1 MIAWHHCTVRDTV
14 PKGSEHRRLES
25 GVHDVVEYSDE
36 KSKIHPSNYLVRS
49 PRNGGHHL
57 RVPVQLMSRR
67 PAGSPESVGD
77 GELVVLID
85 SKNRRYLVT
94 LKLEGGSFSTH
105 HGTLPH
111 SEIIG
116 LTEGSIL
123 EVGSSR
129 FVVLRPRLNDY
140 ILKMKRGAQVVYP
153 KDMGPILVYG
163 DISPGQ
169 TVVEAGTGS
178 GALTLALLQA
188 VGDTG
193 RVISVERRDDHAGIA
208 RKSIERWYGE
218 VPSNLDL
225 RIGAVED
232 VISEVRPTRIV
243 LDLPEPWHA
252 AVEAAEHLAPGG
264 VFLAYVPTVP
274 QMQQTTE
281 ALRHTKRFLDIM
293 NFEALIRTWN
303 VEGRSVRPD
312 HQMVGHT
319 GFITVARR
327 VEARL
332 ELETGE

>member
-1 MIAWHHCTVRDTV
+1 
-14 PKGSEHRRLES
+14 
-25 GVHDVVEYSDE
+25 
-36 KSKIHPSNYLVRS
+36 
-49 PRNGGHHL
+49 
-57 RVPVQLMSRR
+57 MSRR
-67 PAGSPESVGD
+67 PAGSPEPLGD
-77 GELVVLID
+77 AELVVLID

-94 LKLEGGSFSTH
+94 LKTEGGSFSTH

-111 SEIIG
+111 NEIIG

-123 EVGSSR
+123 EVGTSR

-193 RVISVERRDDHAGIA
+193 RVVSVERRDDHAEIA
-208 RKSIERWYGE
+208 RKTIERWHGE
-218 VPSNLDL
+218 VPLNLDL
-225 RIGAVED
+225 RVGAVED

-252 AVEAAEHLAPGG
+252 AVEAAKHLAPGG

-281 ALRHTKRFLDIM
+281 ALRSTKRFLDIV

-312 HQMVGHT
+312 HQMIGHT

-332 ELETGE
+332 ELDAAD